1 MCYRE
6 VKCVKHSCG
15 HEAPIEDRRVDCG
28 SNRCRYSSSH
38 AASCTDCSSTCNQWY
53 VDKVRFMVSMTGCV
67 KVTTRTNAGGAHGYA
82 VLLPLSH
89 LVNGLTSYARFIL
102 FLLIPI
108 FLS

>member
-38 AASCTDCSSTCNQWY
+38 AAPCTDCSSTCNQWLRPAQMQ
-53 VDKVRFMVSMTGCV
+53 VVRTDTQSCYHC
-67 KVTTRTNAGGAHGYA
+67 RTSSTA
-82 VLLPLSH
+82 
-89 LVNGLTSYARFIL
+89 
-102 FLLIPI
+102 
-108 FLS
+108 